1 VFAEMCSWE
10 SGGGEPSDA
19 VTLEPVDNSK
29 QNIANSFDWSTR
41 PDLAARFVELLT
53 AHQRKLHAYISTL
66 MLGDP
71 AAADVLQDTNIDL
84 WSRAQ
89 DFDFDRPFLPWAFA
103 FARQRVMAFRKSQ
116 SRSRLLFSDAAMARI
131 DEECTRLAGEADS
144 RLSALQNCLK
154 KLNERQSYLIGERY
168 NAKTS
173 VKLLA
178 ARLGET
184 AHNVASQLHRI
195 RMALAR
201 CVDANIAAEERL

>member
-1 VFAEMCSWE
+1 
-10 SGGGEPSDA
+10 
-19 VTLEPVDNSK
+19 L
-29 QNIANSFDWSTR
+29 DWSAH
-41 PDLAARFVELLT
+41 PELAAKFVELLT
-53 AHQRKLHAYISTL
+53 SHQPKLHAYISTL

-84 WSRAQ
+84 WSRAA
-89 DFDFDRPFLPWAFA
+89 DFDFERPFLPWAFA

-131 DEECTRLAGEADS
+131 EEECARLAGEADS
-144 RLSALQNCLK
+144 RLQALQNCLK

-168 NAKTS
+168 HAKTS
-173 VKLLA
+173 VKMLA

-195 RMALAR
+195 RAALAR
-201 CVDANIAAEERL
+201 CVDATLTAEERA

>member
-1 VFAEMCSWE
+1 VPH
-10 SGGGEPSDA
+10 EPDQNFH
-19 VTLEPVDNSK
+19 TEPTV
-29 QNIANSFDWSTR
+29 ALDWTTR
-41 PDLAARFVELLT
+41 PDLGAKFVELLT
-53 AHQRKLHAYISTL
+53 SHQSKLHAYISTL

-84 WSRAQ
+84 WSKIQ
-89 DFDFDRPFLPWAFA
+89 HFDFERPFLPWAFA

-116 SRSRLLFSDAAMARI
+116 SRSRLLFSDAAMIRI
-131 DEECTRLAGEADS
+131 EEECTRLAGEADT

-154 KLNERQSYLIGERY
+154 KLNDRQRYLIGERY

-178 ARLGET
+178 ARMGET

-195 RMALAR
+195 RAALGR
-201 CVDANIAAEERL
+201 CVEATMAGEERS